1 MEANMGKKYQVLFLD
16 LDNTL
21 FDFEKS
27 EKIALIDT
35 AKQFGFSECYA
46 LFEKTYHEVN
56 KPLWLKLERGECTGE
71 FIKIERFVQLVNRLN
86 LSCDPVEMSDFYI
99 MRLGEG
105 IEMFPYASEVCEVLS
120 QDYKLVAVTNGIKAV
135 QENRMKRSGLVKYF
149 EAIIISEDVGYS
161 KPHPMIFEMAMQ
173 KIGTRDKNKVL
184 MIGDSL
190 KVDILGAH
198 EAGFDTCWVNFKGLP
213 SPEVSVHKWEI
224 RKLEQLLNY
233 L

>member
-1 MEANMGKKYQVLFLD
+1 MGKAYQVLFLD

-27 EKIALIDT
+27 EKIALIST
-35 AKQFGFSECYA
+35 AKQFGLGDAYD

-56 KPLWLKLERGECTGE
+56 KPLWEKLEKGECTGDV
-71 FIKIERFVQLVNRLN
+71 IKIERFVQLVNRLG
-86 LSCDPVEMSDFYI
+86 LTCDPVEMSEYYI
-99 MRLGEG
+99 LRLGEG

-120 QDYKLVAVTNGIKAV
+120 KDYRLVAVTNGIKVV
-135 QENRMKRSGLVKYF
+135 QENRMMRSGLLKYF
-149 EAIIISEDVGYS
+149 EAVIISEDVGYS
-161 KPHPMIFEMAMQ
+161 KPNSMIFEIAMH
-173 KIGTRDKNKVL
+173 KIGHLDKNTIL

-190 KVDILGAH
+190 KVDIQGAH
-198 EAGFDTCWVNFKGLP
+198 SAGFDTCWVNILGHA
-213 SPEVSVHKWEI
+213 SPEEPVYKWEI

>member
-1 MEANMGKKYQVLFLD
+1 MGKKYQVLFLD